1 MEMLIGLFVLALSV
15 FFMVLFVLLCFDVKA
30 IRRAAEDS
38 LALQRAAYQQA
49 RKAAPKGGASG
60 EFWQR

>member
-1 MEMLIGLFVLALSV
+1 MEMLIGLFVLTLSA

-30 IRRAAEDS
+30 LRRAAEDS

-49 RKAAPKGGASG
+49 RKTAQKGAAAKG
-60 EFWQR
+60 EFWS

>member
-30 IRRAAEDS
+30 LRRAAEDS
-38 LALQRAAYQQA
+38 LALQRAAAQQA
-49 RKAAPKGGASG
+49 RKAARQGAASG
-60 EFWQR
+60 EFWSK